1 MGFRTLA
8 AEALRELQAEKD
20 ATILKRE
27 AAGDT
32 LKVENKALSERLE
45 TTGPAFL
52 GWKLDNGAGRQKTEQ
67 RLAMK
72 RTSLAILSLG
82 LGVATALGQSN
93 SSSASYKLLHA
104 PLTGGGGQVGNGSNI
119 TAQISVGD
127 DFAGAVS
134 NITAG
139 GVQEKPNYIGQLYD
153 VTAVAVNATP
163 NTVDE
168 TSTRQLSATATLDDL
183 TLLALAAAE
192 VQWSVFLG
200 PLTGIDASGLATADA
215 VFADTSATAQGS
227 FQGVNGQLGLTVLNT
242 NPDNFRAYAGD
253 GLSDGWQVDFFGSPP
268 NSNAAPA
275 ANPDN
280 DPYDN
285 RTEFLTGYD
294 PTDADDF
301 FQLKVIELTGSSA
314 TLELSKIIPGTRYHL
329 ERSVDLE
336 QTDPWSEFANFTTL
350 SKIFDHQL
358 NDPNSTGARWFYRV
372 GVEPE

>member
-1 MGFRTLA
+1 
-8 AEALRELQAEKD
+8 
-20 ATILKRE
+20 
-27 AAGDT
+27 
-32 LKVENKALSERLE
+32 
-45 TTGPAFL
+45 
-52 GWKLDNGAGRQKTEQ
+52 
-67 RLAMK
+67 
-72 RTSLAILSLG
+72 
-82 LGVATALGQSN
+82 
-93 SSSASYKLLHA
+93 
-104 PLTGGGGQVGNGSNI
+104 
-119 TAQISVGD
+119 
-127 DFAGAVS
+127 
-134 NITAG
+134 
-139 GVQEKPNYIGQLYD
+139 
-153 VTAVAVNATP
+153 
-163 NTVDE
+163 
-168 TSTRQLSATATLDDL
+168 
-183 TLLALAAAE
+183 
-192 VQWSVFLG
+192 
-200 PLTGIDASGLATADA
+200 
-215 VFADTSATAQGS
+215 
-227 FQGVNGQLGLTVLNT
+227 VNGQLGLTVLNT
-242 NPDNFRAYAGD
+242 NPDNFRTYAGD